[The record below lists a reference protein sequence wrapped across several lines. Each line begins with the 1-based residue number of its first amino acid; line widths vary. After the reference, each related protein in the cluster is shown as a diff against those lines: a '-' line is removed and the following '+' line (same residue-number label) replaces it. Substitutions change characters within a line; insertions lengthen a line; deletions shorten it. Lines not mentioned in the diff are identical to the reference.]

1 MKKLNKKLIAPSKYK
16 RILCYLGI
24 HTYSSLFCNDETSC
38 FLCGKIKNC
47 IDFGTID
54 FVQSQK
60 NLDKVIKEVE
70 QRKVEEIR
78 GEIKENKLNYSINS
92 NQHRQDIGFGYNKA
106 INDTLN
112 LKSLKI
118 KE

>member
-1 MKKLNKKLIAPSKYK
+1 MKKFNKKLIAPSKYK
-16 RILCYLGI
+16 RIRCYLGI

-78 GEIKENKLNYSINS
+78 EKDENINS
-92 NQHRQDIGFGYNKA
+92 LDMNTLEQVIQEKDIY
-106 INDTLN
+106 INFLETTISELEEK
-112 LKSLKI
+112 LIS
-118 KE
+118 

>member
-1 MKKLNKKLIAPSKYK
+1 MTNKQKI
-16 RILCYLGI
+16 
-24 HTYSSLFCNDETSC
+24 TDTSC
-38 FLCGKIKNC
+38 PSCWENKNNIDEVIDELIVIMIGFEGMTDEKDKAEKRPKII
-47 IDFGTID
+47 IDFLK
-54 FVQSQK
+54 QK
-60 NLDKVIKEVE
+60 LQQISD
-70 QRKVEEIR
+70 RKVEEIR